1 MRKKY
6 YFYFKYLLRIN
17 FPYNFI
23 LNNIMKKPILFLIGL
38 LIAISSS
45 AQTYRFDFTDPKHSK
60 PRENYVRVTP
70 NDMYSPEKG
79 YGYDLLEAPVSGKT
93 NPFFFSVDLPG
104 GNYLVTAVIGNN
116 KTPGETTLRGESR
129 RLFFENVPTKKGEY
143 KTCKFVVNKYD
154 TEIKDGDEIKNIKN
168 GSRNRLNWDNK
179 LTLEFNGESP
189 QLAYLEIERVDDVPT
204 VFISGDSTVTDY
216 DVEPYASWGQIIPR
230 FFNEGVSFAN
240 YAESGA
246 RLDSFKERGRLEKI
260 LSEVRPGDWVMIEFG
275 HNDQKLRGPGKG
287 AYYFY
292 MTHLKEY
299 IDEVRSRG
307 AYPVLLTPTCRR
319 FFDDEGK
326 IISTHE
332 DYPEA
337 MKFIAQKENVP
348 LIDLQEMTRILYE
361 TLGVEDSKH
370 AFVQYPAGTYPGQKE
385 DLKDNTHF
393 NPYGAY
399 EIAKCVI
406 EGMKQIDLPLTQY
419 IREDYEAYDPSQP
432 DSFASF
438 KWIECPFIEI
448 EKPEGN

>member
-1 MRKKY
+1 MKQS
-6 YFYFKYLLRIN
+6 
-17 FPYNFI
+17 
-23 LNNIMKKPILFLIGL
+23 IMLMLGL
-38 LIAISSS
+38 MVAISSF
-45 AQTYRFDFTDPKHSK
+45 AQTYRFDFTDSK
-60 PRENYVRVTP
+60 NSNPEENYIKITP
-70 NDMYSPEKG
+70 ADVYTSEKG
-79 YGYDLLEAPVSGKT
+79 YGYDLQEAPSPGKN
-93 NPFFFSVDLPG
+93 NPFFFSVDVPD
-104 GNYLVTAVIGNN
+104 GNYVVTAVIGSN
-116 KTPGETTLRGESR
+116 KAAGETTLRGESR
-129 RLFFENVPTKKGEY
+129 RLFFENFPTKKGEY
-143 KTCKFVVNKYD
+143 KTCRFVVNKYS
-154 TEIKDGDEIKNIKN
+154 TEIKDGNETKNIKI
-168 GSRNRLNWDNK
+168 GGRNKRNWDNK
-179 LTLEFNGESP
+179 LTLEFNGEAP
-189 QLAYLEIERVDDVPT
+189 QLAYLEIEKTDDVPT
-204 VFISGDSTVTDY
+204 IFITGDSTVTDY
-216 DVEPYASWGQIIPR
+216 DVEPYASWGQMIPR
-230 FFNEGVSFAN
+230 FFNDQVSFAN

-260 LSEVRPGDWVMIEFG
+260 LSEVKPGDWVFIEFG

-299 IDEVRSRG
+299 IDEARSRG

-319 FFDDEGK
+319 FFDDEGH
-326 IISTHE
+326 IITTHE

-337 MKFIAQKENVP
+337 MKFIAQKEEVP
-348 LIDLQEMTRILYE
+348 LIDLQEMTRTLYE

-419 IREDYEAYDPSQP
+419 IRDDYAAYNPGEP

-448 EKPEGN
+448 TKPEGN